1 MSKRAPSE
9 NRAPSNRPAKRG
21 AAKAGLDELL
31 AAAGA
36 SRQPGEGGG
45 WAIADAFRFRQQI
58 TREAEADG
66 FKEELLAALSD
77 ECFDPARLVALL
89 RPTAGAAAVSSN
101 DSIVR
106 LLLHVDSLQPDIAS
120 SLMQLLPEYQGEEAS
135 DAMTTTRLILSQF
148 RWLEHIVD
156 GAALVGAA
164 SEMMQARARA
174 RAQPGRA
181 PGETPRA
188 RALLWPLASPPP
200 LAPRPSPPRRV
211 RLAAAAA
218 QPPLQKP
225 PPPRLP
231 SPLPLSP
238 PPHTPP
244 PPSPSPPAASPPP
257 PSPPPALPFALAHA
271 TSLPHLAPPRHRWQ
285 TRL

>member
-174 RAQPGRA
+174 RAARPRSRRDA
-181 PGETPRA
+181 ARA
-188 RALLWPLASPPP
+188 RVALAARQPA
-200 LAPRPSPPRRV
+200 APRPSPPRRV

-231 SPLPLSP
+231 SPPPLSP